1 MSNRVK
7 IGNLAATVMK
17 QLDEYSGLCSENMKE
32 AVKKTAKTVKQD
44 ISANAPERYGHY
56 KKSWATKNVKET
68 QTALE
73 ITVHS
78 RNRYQLA
85 HLFEHGHALRN
96 GGRSKAIPHIAPA
109 EEKGVILLEKEIER
123 SLRNG

>member
-17 QLDEYSGLCSENMKE
+17 QLDEYSGLCSANMKE

-56 KKSWATKNVKET
+56 KKSWATKNVLES
-68 QTALE
+68 QTKLE

-78 RNRYQLA
+78 RN
-85 HLFEHGHALRN
+85 
-96 GGRSKAIPHIAPA
+96 
-109 EEKGVILLEKEIER
+109 
-123 SLRNG
+123 